1 MTRYRGEVGSGYACR
16 LWIRLVFGSRVGRI
30 LNHNFLQLLRR
41 VSYKCESLSISRA
54 FVGLIKVVCRGVGGR
69 GAVNK
74 EPAMATYSLS
84 IQDKV
89 ITHIFDN
96 SLVLGLNIPQVEGPT
111 SELFILRLKDW
122 GYCY

>member
-1 MTRYRGEVGSGYACR
+1 M
-16 LWIRLVFGSRVGRI
+16 GRI

-41 VSYKCESLSISRA
+41 VRYKTDSLSISRA
-54 FVGLIKVVCRGVGGR
+54 FVGLIKVVCRGAGGR
-69 GAVNK
+69 GIVNR
-74 EPAMATYSLS
+74 EPATVTYSLG

-96 SLVLGLNIPQVEGPT
+96 SLVLGLYIPQVEGPT